1 MTTSPQRRV
10 RISAGVAAAA
20 ATLLMGSQAVA
31 AQHEPSDDDPV
42 VDRHAIAGPEAAA
55 ASQAWS
61 AERMEA
67 ALPREVPEAGGQV
80 ITEVTVGDP
89 LVILGETA
97 EPGVQAGLL
106 EEATLDAGVASVT
119 PVSHIGKVFFTI
131 AGVDYVCSANA
142 VVSENDSTV
151 ATAGH
156 CLNDGAGTFASEFI
170 FVPAYDSGQAPYG
183 QWPAVDLITASAW
196 SQQEDI
202 NYDIGFAVV
211 DSAGGASLTE
221 AVGASGVAFNQPR
234 GQGYTA
240 YGYPASFPFDGET
253 LETCSGVAQND
264 TFGGTQSIGI
274 SCDMTGG
281 SSGGPWLLGSG
292 PTGVQNSVNSF
303 GYNAVPDV
311 MFGPYWGEV
320 AENVYAAA
328 QE

>member
-1 MTTSPQRRV
+1 MTTSSPRRV
-10 RISAGVAAAA
+10 RITAGVAAAA

-31 AQHEPSDDDPV
+31 AQERVAEVPV
-42 VDRHAIAGPEAAA
+42 VDRHTIATPLSAA
-55 ASQAWS
+55 ASQSWS

-67 ALPREVPEAGGQV
+67 AVPRDLPETGGQV
-80 ITEVTVGDP
+80 TTEVAVGDP

-97 EPGVQAGLL
+97 EPEVRAELL
-106 EEATLDAGVASVT
+106 EEAALDAGIASET

-131 AGVDYVCSANA
+131 AGVDYVCSANS
-142 VVSENDSTV
+142 VVSDNDATV

-156 CLNDGAGTFASEFI
+156 CLNDGAGTFASDFI
-170 FVPAYDSGQAPYG
+170 FVPAYDNGQAPYG

-211 DSAGGASLTE
+211 SSSDGASLTE

-234 GQGYTA
+234 GQSYTA
-240 YGYPASFPFDGET
+240 YGYPAGFPFDGET
-253 LETCSGVAQND
+253 LETCAGVAQND

-274 SCDMTGG
+274 PCDMTGG

-303 GYNAVPDV
+303 GYHALPDV

-320 AENVYAAA
+320 AEAVYAAA